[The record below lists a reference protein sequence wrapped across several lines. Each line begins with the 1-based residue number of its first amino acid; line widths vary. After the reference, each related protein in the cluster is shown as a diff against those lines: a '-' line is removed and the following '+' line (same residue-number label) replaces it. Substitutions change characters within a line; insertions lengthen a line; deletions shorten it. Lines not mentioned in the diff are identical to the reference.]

1 MELNFT
7 KVGGLYV
14 AEFAVTADFNLH
26 IEKENGYLRV
36 KQSTVEGGVYDFVQ
50 GIRPADADNVIDVD
64 FTALVYPKHIRV
76 ESVVLPTMAIV
87 SSEGDITE
95 GVIVSTLN
103 TAI

>member
-14 AEFAVTADFNLH
+14 AEFAVTADFALH
-26 IEKENGYLRV
+26 IEKSAGYIRL
-36 KQSTVEGGVYDFVQ
+36 KQSTVTGAQYAFV
-50 GIRPADADNVIDVD
+50 RSARFDDHELVIDEIVQS
-64 FTALVYPKHIRV
+64 TVYPVNIRV

-95 GVIVSTLN
+95 GVIVASLN

>member
-14 AEFAVTADFNLH
+14 AEFKVTADFNLH
-26 IEKENGYLRV
+26 IEKENGPLNIY
-36 KQSTVEGGVYDFVQ
+36 QSTVEGGKWED
-50 GIRPADADNVIDVD
+50 IRGLNLGLDNTVVDMD
-64 FTALVYPKHIRV
+64 FTALVYPKHILI
-76 ESVVLPTMAIV
+76 ESKTLPTMAIV

-95 GVIVSTLN
+95 GVIVSSLN